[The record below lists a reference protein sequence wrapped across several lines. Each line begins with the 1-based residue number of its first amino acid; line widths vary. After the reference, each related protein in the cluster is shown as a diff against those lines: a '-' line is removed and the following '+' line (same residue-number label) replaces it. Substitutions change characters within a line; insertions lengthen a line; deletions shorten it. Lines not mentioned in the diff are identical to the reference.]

1 MAISL
6 CDSAAETVM
15 PVSLHCKSSRQLTLV
30 GILSSWL
37 WLVTIMVEQ
46 YQIQTINKRLQ
57 TKAIII
63 DTGLDRTL
71 LCKLELKVMYMSI

>member
-1 MAISL
+1 MT
-6 CDSAAETVM
+6 AESVR
-15 PVSLHCKSSRQLTLV
+15 STLV

-46 YQIQTINKRLQ
+46 YRIQTINKRLQ

-71 LCKLELKVMYMSI
+71 PMQTKVEGHVCEYLTQCSY